1 MADEVILI
9 NVDDGLKRVMN
20 NAKLYVRL
28 LGKFKDDV
36 TFKGIEKAFAE
47 GDMETSKTAAHT
59 FKGLTA
65 NLSLSE
71 LYKQTVELEAQIKNG
86 VLNKEQ
92 LAVVKDIYEKTLLE
106 TDKVI
111 TKYE

>member
-1 MADEVILI
+1 MADEVVLI
-9 NVDDGLKRVMN
+9 NVEDGLKRVMN

-28 LGKFKDDV
+28 LGKFKDDL
-36 TFKGIEKAFAE
+36 TYKGIEQAFAD
-47 GDMETSKTAAHT
+47 GDMEKAKTAAHT

-71 LYKQTVELEAQIKNG
+71 LYKQSVELETQIKAG
-86 VLNKEQ
+86 SLNQDQ
-92 LAVVKDIYEKTLLE
+92 LAVVKDVYEKTLIE

-111 TKYE
+111 AKYE